1 MKTMMSIFTFPLLSL
16 FFMAISQLGQ
26 AQNFDISPAPAP
38 IPTSDGAA
46 LDQIIAYFL
55 MLVALVIT
63 YMFH

>member
-16 FFMAISQLGQ
+16 FFMAISHLGQ
-26 AQNFDISPAPAP
+26 AQGFDMSPAPS
-38 IPTSDGAA
+38 PTSDAQI
-46 LDQIIAYFL
+46 LDQGIAYFL